1 VAGGRSCG
9 NGERGANGGVAHDEF
24 VIGSVP
30 LSTPRI
36 VSLLASATEIV
47 CALGFR
53 DALVGRSHE
62 CDWPPGIEILPAVTE
77 PKFPTD
83 GTSYEIDA
91 RVKAIVQEGLSVYRV
106 DAEALSGLDPDLL
119 VTQTQCEVCAVSESD
134 VERALAEW
142 TGGRP
147 AVVSLE
153 PHALSDVW
161 DDVRRVAGAL
171 GVADRGEALVSR
183 LAARMEALANRATE
197 RSERP
202 AVACIEWIDP
212 LMAAGNWMPELV
224 AMAGGENRFG
234 EAGVH
239 SPWMEWDELVE
250 ADPEVIVV
258 SPCGF
263 DVERTRAEMCG
274 LTERPGWDD
283 LAAVRGGRVAI
294 ADGVAYF
301 HRPGPRLA
309 ESLEILTEILH
320 PHAFDFGHRGS
331 GWTWWPDTGE

>member
-1 VAGGRSCG
+1 MQHFES
-9 NGERGANGGVAHDEF
+9 
-24 VIGSVP
+24 VIGSDL

-47 CALGFR
+47 CGLGFR

-62 CDWPPGIEILPAVTE
+62 CDWPPGIETLPAVTE

-106 DAEALSGLDPDLL
+106 DGDALRRLDPDLL

-134 VERALAEW
+134 VQRALAEW
-142 TGGRP
+142 TGSRP

-183 LAARMEALANRATE
+183 LVVRMDALARQAAG
-197 RSERP
+197 RPERP

-224 AMAGGENRFG
+224 AMAGGESRFG
-234 EAGVH
+234 DAGVH
-239 SPWMEWDELVE
+239 SPWMEWDDLVE
-250 ADPEVIVV
+250 ADPDVVVV

-263 DVERTRAEMCG
+263 DVGRTRREMTG

-309 ESLEILTEILH
+309 ESLEILAEILH
-320 PHAFDFGHRGS
+320 PATFDFGHRGS
-331 GWTWWPDTGE
+331 GWTWWPNTGE